1 MMAEEECLQEEM
13 VPIAAP
19 VAEAGACNHYAPT
32 SSFGQRWWD
41 RARSRHQLVAGLAGI
56 CFVSVVLMM
65 GSQWHEATK
74 HNKGNPGDVL
84 GLAADDAWRSRR
96 GSFLVIGD
104 WGWDSRVHGNV
115 YSNSCQRAIA
125 EAMGQRMALL
135 GDVQF
140 VVNLG
145 DSFYPGGVVSKTD
158 PQWDE
163 KWRNIYS
170 KELRSVPWYSVYGN
184 HDYWFDLCACGGP
197 LEECALINANKSNM
211 DLFYMPNYTWSLER
225 PDLGLEVI
233 ALDLNRFSEAF
244 DKAKQPE
251 PVDCMRTRCNSQ
263 CRATLNMRTEE
274 SLKLFYERKAAS
286 TQPNLLVFSHYPT
299 DYLWPVPQFISALK
313 DGSKHHIEYF
323 GGHRHNVDQT
333 TTIPIFPNNNWVV
346 GGGGGFGCD
355 GPNQGFVV
363 GEVDKDYKITTY
375 PVLVSREACCSN

>member
-1 MMAEEECLQEEM
+1 
-13 VPIAAP
+13 
-19 VAEAGACNHYAPT
+19 
-32 SSFGQRWWD
+32 
-41 RARSRHQLVAGLAGI
+41 LVL
-56 CFVSVVLMM
+56 
-65 GSQWHEATK
+65 
-74 HNKGNPGDVL
+74 
-84 GLAADDAWRSRR
+84 
-96 GSFLVIGD
+96 GD

-115 YSNSCQRAIA
+115 VSNNCQRAIA
-125 EAMGQRMALL
+125 EAMAQRMTLL

-140 VVNLG
+140 VINLG

-197 LEECALINANKSNM
+197 IYECALINSNKSNM
-211 DLFYMPNYTWSLER
+211 DHFYMPNYTWWLER
-225 PDLGLEVI
+225 PELGLEII

-244 DKAKQPE
+244 DRNRQPE
-251 PVDCMRTRCNSQ
+251 PVDCMRTRCNAQ
-263 CRATLNMRTEE
+263 CRDTLNMRTDE

-299 DYLWPVPQFISALK
+299 DYLWPVPQFIEALK

-333 TTIPIFPNNNWVV
+333 TTTPITPNNNWVV

-363 GEVDKDYKITTY
+363 GEVDKDFKIITY